1 MALIK
6 LGANAITALPAG
18 VGGKVLQIVQGIKTD
33 TMTST
38 TMNTFL
44 ASGLSASITP
54 SATSSK
60 ILVLGTISIAHNQ
73 DTNSVAFRLNRGG
86 TAICVGD
93 GHQNRARVSS
103 AAQTS
108 NKDIAVSSVMNF
120 LDTPSTTS
128 ATTYS
133 VDIFGGAGG
142 SGWIGFNVSY
152 NDGNEVYTQRSASTI
167 TLMEIA
173 G

>member
-73 DTNSVAFRLNRGG
+73 DTNSVAFRLKEMV
-86 TAICVGD
+86 IKIEQEYQVQLK
-93 GHQNRARVSS
+93 HQIKIL
-103 AAQTS
+103 Q
-108 NKDIAVSSVMNF
+108 
-120 LDTPSTTS
+120 
-128 ATTYS
+128 
-133 VDIFGGAGG
+133 
-142 SGWIGFNVSY
+142 
-152 NDGNEVYTQRSASTI
+152 
-167 TLMEIA
+167 
-173 G
+173 